1 MMSQKWTKRVIG
13 GMAIV
18 LALVILGSVFLPVL
32 ANAAA
37 LTGLVLPATGDTM
50 LVRMLAIM
58 VIALVVVVAGIIIS
72 IIKKRR
78 QDKGE

>member
-1 MMSQKWTKRVIG
+1 MMGQKWTKRVIG